1 MLIKLLCV
9 YLNSLRQLVIDMSI
23 TAIVV
28 DDEPLARK
36 RLTRLLGELDVN
48 VIAQGCNGQEAVEL
62 TSQHNVDLIF
72 LDINMPI
79 QNGLSAASDI
89 VEQHEQPPA
98 IVFCTAYDEYALE
111 AFSTDATAYLLK
123 PVSQADLSEAICKA
137 QRVTRVQIEQLLN
150 QQNSSVKI
158 AIKRGSVTENIA
170 ADQLV
175 YFHAVEKNVYAK
187 QVDHPEMLVDYTLKE
202 VEALLKDSF
211 VRTHRSCLVNKSC
224 IEKLIREDTGSARVQ
239 LAHTEKEFDV
249 SRRHLSEVK
258 KCFQ

>member
-1 MLIKLLCV
+1 
-9 YLNSLRQLVIDMSI
+9 MSI

-36 RLTRLLGELDVN
+36 RLTRLLRELEVK

-62 TSQHNVDLIF
+62 TAQHDVDLVF
-72 LDINMPI
+72 LDINMPL

-123 PVSQADLSEAICKA
+123 PVTQLDLADAIEKA
-137 QRVTRVQIEQLLN
+137 QRVTRVQIDKLIN
-150 QQNSSVKI
+150 QQINSVKI
-158 AIKRGSVTENIA
+158 SIKRGSATENIA

-175 YFHAVEKNVYAK
+175 YFRAVEKNVYAK
-187 QVDHPEMLVDYTLKE
+187 QIDHPEMLVDYTLKE
-202 VEALLKDSF
+202 VESLLENSF
-211 VRTHRSCLVNKSC
+211 IRTHRSCLVNKDY
-224 IEKLIREDTGSARVQ
+224 IEKLIREDTGSARLQ
-239 LAHTEKEFDV
+239 LAHTDKEFDV